1 MDVNQFAEL
10 IQRLQSS
17 DNEIRKKAEEQY
29 EQIDGSAKVALLF
42 ECYNHFAQA
51 NDALN
56 FQIRSTVL
64 VFLRRVLSRDWDA
77 IWDSLND
84 ENKQRILAKVLEMI
98 VHESDIS
105 IKKKIADLIS
115 EIASNLID
123 DSGEMSWQG
132 VLELMDHC
140 LKSDDLTAN
149 YIALLILRGC
159 PIIFGNRTAHFLPAL
174 KTVLEKCMATPDLQ
188 IKSTAVRAAVAFA
201 VDNDEEKDV
210 IRLMTA
216 LVPNVLQVCNETSDE
231 DDADGALGEFAE
243 LASALPKCLN
253 SHMNQVLSVCLALAG
268 NKDKNEMARQNAIEV
283 ICSYMESA
291 PKGLKKYAPGALSPI
306 LETLLSCMTELDDEV
321 LNEWLNEIEE
331 EDDYED
337 VPIIAESAIDRVACC
352 INGKVMLPAFLP
364 LVEKLLSNDD
374 WKMKHAALRAFSAV
388 GEGCQRSMEPHIE
401 QIMVHITKYVNDAH
415 PRVQYAACNAIGQMS
430 SDFAPTLQKKCHAA
444 VIPALLES
452 LDRTDVPRVCA
463 HAASAL
469 VNFAEECPKSI
480 IGQYLPYILQ
490 KLENVLSAVFNRL
503 ADKRY
508 QVVVEN
514 IVTAIASVAEAA
526 EELFKEHHARLIPN
540 LVHILQNVGELKELR
555 GKTIECISL
564 IGYAVGKEHFHST
577 AIDILNLLGD
587 GMKDL
592 AIDDPQYS
600 YMISSWTR
608 FCSILGSDFAPFLPV
623 VMEPV
628 LRAARYRPDFNIFN
642 NEDIQETEEGV
653 EYHGIGGE
661 KTVGIRT
668 SGLEEKAT
676 ACDMLVAFAKEM
688 KEAFMPYV
696 LDVYELA
703 IKNLDFG
710 LHDGVRTASAE
721 IMPFLLVCVEKQGM
735 EDKRRLWCEFL
746 KALTTAMEEEDDVE
760 ILASF
765 MSAIGSCIEVMKTEG
780 VAPEE
785 VKLII
790 SVLLKQL
797 ENYGKRMSDRPA
809 EDEDDDD
816 AEAKEELDYFM
827 ELEASCLGAI
837 SDLTHSLMKEFKG
850 DIFEGMINVFD
861 CAIQLIE
868 GSKQYFERQW
878 GMCLLDDAIEF
889 GVGHLPTRFPKL
901 IPIMYKLLGDEYPEV
916 RQAASYGFGVMAI
929 RYHQV
934 ADYKNEILSCLEPLA
949 AMIQREDARATEES
963 TVATENAISAF
974 SKIIA
979 NVPLPQEAYG
989 KVVEMFLSW
998 LPTYSDTEESP
1009 YIYAALAELF
1019 DKQDPALFG
1028 HENQNLPRIFLVCL
1042 LSIANEAF
1050 NDDEHGQHTKRRIE
1064 QILKTIYA
1072 SFPQFAQQ
1080 DGVDEHLQGVLQ
1092 RVLSGQ

>member
-1 MDVNQFAEL
+1 MDVNAFTEL
-10 IQRLQSS
+10 ITQLQSS
-17 DNEIRKKAEEQY
+17 DNEIRKKAEEHY
-29 EQIDGSAKVALLF
+29 EQIDGATKVAALF
-42 ECYNHFAQA
+42 EAYVHHA
-51 NDALN
+51 NNTDV
-56 FQIRSTVL
+56 RSTVL
-64 VFLRRVLSRDWDA
+64 VFLRRVLSRDWDS
-77 IWDSLND
+77 IWEKLNE
-84 ENKQRILAKVLEMI
+84 ENRQRILTKVLEMI
-98 VHESDIS
+98 VHESEIS

-123 DSGEMSWQG
+123 DAGDMSWKG

-159 PIIFGNRTAHFLPAL
+159 PIIFGNNLNHFLPQL
-174 KTVLEKCMATPDLQ
+174 KVVLEKCMATPDLQ
-188 IKSTAVRAAVAFA
+188 IKSTAVRAVIAFA

-210 IRLMTA
+210 VRLMTS

-231 DDADGALGEFAE
+231 DDSDGPLGEFAE
-243 LASALPKCLN
+243 LASSLPKCLN
-253 SHMNQVLSVCLALAG
+253 THMTEVLHVALSLAG
-268 NKDKNEMARQNAIEV
+268 NKDKNEMCRQNAIEV

-291 PKGLKKYAPGALSPI
+291 PKGLKKYAPGALGPI
-306 LETLLSCMTELDDEV
+306 LETLLSCMTELDDDI
-321 LNEWLNEIEE
+321 LQEWLTEIEE

-352 INGKVMLPAFLP
+352 INGKVMLPVFLP
-364 LVEKLLSNDD
+364 LVEKLLTSDD

-401 QIMVHITKYVNDAH
+401 QIMVHITKYVNDSH

-430 SDFAPTLQKKCHAA
+430 TDFAPTLQKKCHAN
-444 VIPALLES
+444 VVPALLES

-469 VNFAEECPKSI
+469 VNFAEECPKNI

-564 IGYAVGKEHFHST
+564 IGYAVGKEHFHAT
-577 AIDILNLLGD
+577 AIEILNLLGD

-608 FCSILGSDFAPFLPV
+608 FCSILGADFAPFLPV
-623 VMEPV
+623 VMDPV

-642 NEDIQETEEGV
+642 NEDIQETESGV

-721 IMPFLLVCVEKQGM
+721 IMPFLLVCVEKQGL

-746 KALTTAMEEEDDVE
+746 KALTTSMEEEDDVE
-760 ILASF
+760 ILAAF
-765 MSAIGSCIEVMKTEG
+765 MSAIGSCIEVMGTEG
-780 VAPEE
+780 VAAEE
-785 VKLII
+785 VTLII
-790 SVLLKQL
+790 SVLHKQL
-797 ENYGKRMSDRPA
+797 ENYGKRMTDRPS

-850 DIFEGMINVFD
+850 TIFEAMVNVFD
-861 CAIQLIE
+861 CALQLIE

-878 GMCLLDDAIEF
+878 GMCLLDDAIE
-889 GVGHLPTRFPKL
+889 
-901 IPIMYKLLGDEYPEV
+901 LLGDEYPEV

-934 ADYKNEILSCLEPLA
+934 NEYQAEIANCLEPLA
-949 AMIQREDARATEES
+949 TMIQREDARATEES

-974 SKIIA
+974 AKIIV
-979 NVPLPQEAYG
+979 NVPLPAEHYR
-989 KVVEMFLSW
+989 KIVEMFLSW
-998 LPTYSDTEESP
+998 LPTYADTEESP
-1009 YIYAALAELF
+1009 YIYTCLAELF
-1019 DKQDPALFG
+1019 DKQDSALFG
-1028 HENQNLPRIFLVCL
+1028 PENQNLSKIFLVCL
-1042 LSIANEAF
+1042 LAIANEAF
-1050 NDDEHGQHTKRRIE
+1050 NDDEHGNHTKQRIST
-1064 QILKTIYA
+1064 ILKQIYT
-1072 SFPQFAQQ
+1072 SFPVFAQQ
-1080 DGVDEHLQGVLQ
+1080 EGIDEHLQGILQKVLT
-1092 RVLSGQ
+1092 GQ

>member
-29 EQIDGSAKVALLF
+29 EQIDGPTKVALLF
-42 ECYNHFAQA
+42 ECYNQFANSA
-51 NDALN
+51 EV
-56 FQIRSTVL
+56 RSTVL

-77 IWDSLND
+77 IWENLND

-98 VHESDIS
+98 VHETDIS

-123 DSGEMSWQG
+123 DAGDMSWQG

-159 PIIFGNRTAHFLPAL
+159 PIIFGNKLAHFLPSL
-174 KTVLEKCMATPDLQ
+174 KVVLEKCMATPDLQ
-188 IKSTAVRAAVAFA
+188 IKSTAVRAVIAFA

-231 DDADGALGEFAE
+231 DDSDGALGEFAE
-243 LASALPKCLN
+243 LASSLPKCLN
-253 SHMNQVLSVCLALAG
+253 SHLSQVLQVTLQLAA
-268 NKDKNEMARQNAIEV
+268 NKEKNEMCRQNAIEV

-291 PKGLKKYAPGALSPI
+291 PKGLKKYAPNAFSHI
-306 LETLLSCMTELDDEV
+306 LECLLACMTELDDEV
-321 LNEWLNEIEE
+321 LQEWLNEIEE

-337 VPIIAESAIDRVACC
+337 IPIIAESAIDRVACC
-352 INGKVMLPAFLP
+352 INGKTMLPVFLP
-364 LVEKLLSNDD
+364 LVEKLLTNDD

-401 QIMVHITKYVNDAH
+401 QIMVHITRYVNDAH

-503 ADKRY
+503 SDKRY

-564 IGYAVGKEHFHST
+564 IGYAVGKEHFHAT

-608 FCSILGSDFAPFLPV
+608 FCSILGADFAPFLPV
-623 VMEPV
+623 VMDPV

-642 NEDIQETEEGV
+642 NEDIQDTEEGV

-696 LDVYELA
+696 VDVYELA

-721 IMPFLLVCVEKQGM
+721 IMPFLLVCVEKQGLA
-735 EDKRRLWCEFL
+735 DKRRLWCEFL
-746 KALTTAMEEEDDVE
+746 KALTTSMEEEDDVE

-765 MSAIGSCIEVMKTEG
+765 MTAIGSCIEVMKTEG
-780 VAPEE
+780 IAEEE

-797 ENYGKRMSDRPA
+797 ENYGKRMNDRPA

-837 SDLTHSLMKEFKG
+837 SDLTHSLMKEFKES
-850 DIFEGMINVFD
+850 IFEGMINVFD
-861 CAIQLIE
+861 CAVQLIE

-878 GMCLLDDAIEF
+878 GMCLLDDAIEY

-916 RQAASYGFGVMAI
+916 RQAAAYGFGVMAV
-929 RYHQV
+929 RYQHIN
-934 ADYKNEILSCLEPLA
+934 DYRNEILSCLQPLA
-949 AMIQREDARATEES
+949 AMIEREDARATEES

-974 SKIIA
+974 AKIIA
-979 NVPLPQEAYG
+979 NVPLPDDVYRQ
-989 KVVEMFLSW
+989 VVEKFLSW

-1009 YIYAALAELF
+1009 YIYSALAQLF

-1028 HENQNLPRIFLVCL
+1028 AENQNLSRIFTVCL

-1050 NDDEHGQHTKRRIE
+1050 NDDEHGNHTKSRIAT
-1064 QILKTIYA
+1064 ILKTIYS

-1080 DGVDEHLQGVLQ
+1080 DGIDEHLQGVLQ
-1092 RVLSGQ
+1092 RVLTTGQ

>member
-17 DNEIRKKAEEQY
+17 DNDIRKKAEEQY
-29 EQIDGSAKVALLF
+29 EQIDGPTKVALLF
-42 ECYNHFAQA
+42 ECYNQFA
-51 NDALN
+51 NSTDV
-56 FQIRSTVL
+56 RSTVL

-77 IWDSLND
+77 IWEKLNA
-84 ENKQRILAKVLEMI
+84 ENKQGILSKVLEMI
-98 VHESDIS
+98 VHETDIS
-105 IKKKIADLIS
+105 IKKKIADLIA

-123 DSGEMSWQG
+123 DSGDMSWQG

-140 LKSDDLTAN
+140 LKSDDLTGN

-159 PIIFGNRTAHFLPAL
+159 PIVFGSRLDHFLPSL
-174 KTVLEKCMATPDLQ
+174 KNVLIKCMATPDLQ
-188 IKSTAVRAAVAFA
+188 IKSTAVRAVIAFA
-201 VDNDEEKDV
+201 VDNDEDKEV
-210 IRLMTA
+210 IKLMTS
-216 LVPNVLQVCNETSDE
+216 LVPNVLQVCTDTSD
-231 DDADGALGEFAE
+231 DDDSDGALGEFAE
-243 LASALPKCLN
+243 LASSLPKCLN
-253 SHMNQVLSVCLALAG
+253 SHMNQVLQVCLALAG
-268 NKDKNEMARQNAIEV
+268 NKEKNEMCRQNAIEV

-306 LETLLSCMTELDDEV
+306 LETLLSCMTEMDDEV
-321 LNEWLNEIEE
+321 LQEWLNEIEE

-364 LVEKLLSNDD
+364 LVEKLLQTDD

-401 QIMVHITKYVNDAH
+401 QIMVHITKFVNDTH

-564 IGYAVGKEHFHST
+564 IGYAVGKEHFHAT
-577 AIDILNLLGD
+577 AIEILNLLGD

-608 FCSILGSDFAPFLPV
+608 FCSILGADFAPFLPV
-623 VMEPV
+623 VMDPV

-642 NEDIQETEEGV
+642 NEDIQDQEEGV

-735 EDKRRLWCEFL
+735 ADKRRLWIEFL
-746 KALTTAMEEEDDVE
+746 KALTTSMEEEDDVE

-765 MSAIGSCIEVMKTEG
+765 MTAIGSCIEVMKVDGIAE
-780 VAPEE
+780 EE

-790 SVLLKQL
+790 QVLNKQL
-797 ENYGKRMSDRPA
+797 ENYGKRMTDRPA

-837 SDLTHSLMKEFKG
+837 SDLTHSLMKEFK
-850 DIFEGMINVFD
+850 DTIFEGMINVFN
-861 CAIQLIE
+861 CAIHLIE

-934 ADYKNEILSCLEPLA
+934 QDYRNEILSCLEPLA
-949 AMIQREDARATEES
+949 AMIGREDARATEES

-974 SKIIA
+974 AKIII
-979 NVPLPQEAYG
+979 NVPLPDEAYG
-989 KVVEMFLSW
+989 RCVEMFLSW

-1009 YIYAALAELF
+1009 YIYTCLATLF
-1019 DKQDPALFG
+1019 DKQDPHLFG
-1028 HENQNLPRIFLVCL
+1028 PENGNLGRIFQVCL
-1042 LSIANEAF
+1042 CSVANEAF
-1050 NDDEHGQHTKRRIE
+1050 NDDEHGNHAKQRMETI
-1064 QILKTIYA
+1064 IKTIYG
-1072 SFPQFAQQ
+1072 SFPQLAQQ
-1080 DGVDEHLQGVLQ
+1080 AGIDEHLQGVLQ
-1092 RVLSGQ
+1092 RILTGQ